1 MLWNNL
7 SYHAKRAQLFQNL
20 KANFLLFAVSLML
33 EYEQCFKYI
42 CFYSL
47 KVEQALVQM
56 RM

>member
-1 MLWNNL
+1 MIASEEMAALIICHL
-7 SYHAKRAQLFQNL
+7 RL
-20 KANFLLFAVSLML
+20 LLFAVSLML
-33 EYEQCFKYI
+33 EYGQCFKYI

>member
-1 MLWNNL
+1 MIASEEMAALIICHL
-7 SYHAKRAQLFQNL
+7 CL
-20 KANFLLFAVSLML
+20 LLFAVILML